1 MWMINTCVSA
11 LIFAWLIHWI
21 YRWKNP
27 KCNGVLPPGSL
38 GLPLIGETLQLTVPS
53 YSLDL
58 LPFLKKRIQRYGKT
72 FRTSVAGRAIVVSA
86 DPEFCHFVL
95 QQDGKLFDS
104 WSLDTFKKIFAQE
117 SEASINIPNVH
128 KYIRSTVLKHFGVE
142 VLREKLLPLMEEA
155 SRVTIKSWLGQ
166 ESVDVKYATGI
177 MAIHL
182 GTKQLL
188 SHIPTQS
195 SEKLGD
201 LYFSFVRGLL
211 SIPLNIP
218 GTTYYQCMKDEH
230 EAIIK
235 QREVLD
241 SSITWEEYKSMP
253 FTLHVIHES
262 LRLGNI
268 SPGLLRRTKGD
279 VEWKGYTVP
288 TGWGVLIATSA
299 FHLDPETYKDPTTFN
314 PWRWKVEFKM
324 GIRDFESDAILKNF
338 MPFGWGMKQ
347 CAGAEYARVF
357 LATFLHVLVTKYRY
371 IKVKR
376 GGIRRNPILNLGEG
390 LHIKVMEK

>member
-314 PWRWKVEFKM
+314 PWRWK
-324 GIRDFESDAILKNF
+324 DFESDAILKNF